1 LRVLLA
7 HNRYRIRGGEDEV
20 VDSELALLGSHGH
33 EVFPYIKDN
42 HSISSRFPVKE
53 GVQSTWNWE
62 VYREVRTLIAKHKI
76 ELLHCHNLYPQL
88 SPAIFHAAKTGGAA
102 TVQTLHNYKF
112 GCPKGELFR
121 NGSVCERCLGK
132 TFAWPGVMRGCYR
145 DSRAAT
151 AAIAIATTSH
161 RLLSTWENRV
171 DTYIALTDF
180 ARGKCIDAGLPAD
193 RITVKGNFVH
203 DPGVGTG
210 DGDFVLYV
218 GRLTQVK
225 GISVLLRAWT
235 EQSTGL
241 KLTIIGTGDLEPDVR
256 AAAASDCTI
265 NFLGVQPLDTVL
277 HVMGRAKALLFPSL
291 WYEGMPRTIVESFAK
306 GTPVVAS
313 DLGSMSSLIQHG
325 VTGLHFPAGVGAA
338 MMTQLQWIQT
348 HPSEYAQMRRKCRE
362 KYEADFTPE
371 RNYGLLMEVY
381 KRAISRDES
390 GGQVHK
396 AV

>member
-1 LRVLLA
+1 MRVLLA

-53 GVQSTWNWE
+53 GVRSTWNWE
-62 VYREVRTLIAKHKI
+62 IYREVRTLIAKHKI

-171 DTYIALTDF
+171 DTYIALTD
-180 ARGKCIDAGLPAD
+180 
-193 RITVKGNFVH
+193 
-203 DPGVGTG
+203 
-210 DGDFVLYV
+210 
-218 GRLTQVK
+218 
-225 GISVLLRAWT
+225 
-235 EQSTGL
+235 
-241 KLTIIGTGDLEPDVR
+241 
-256 AAAASDCTI
+256 
-265 NFLGVQPLDTVL
+265 
-277 HVMGRAKALLFPSL
+277 
-291 WYEGMPRTIVESFAK
+291 
-306 GTPVVAS
+306 
-313 DLGSMSSLIQHG
+313 
-325 VTGLHFPAGVGAA
+325 
-338 MMTQLQWIQT
+338 
-348 HPSEYAQMRRKCRE
+348 CRPI
-362 KYEADFTPE
+362 A
-371 RNYGLLMEVY
+371 
-381 KRAISRDES
+381 
-390 GGQVHK
+390 
-396 AV
+396 